1 MTCTNGSVL
10 SQTAFVAGQANFIYV
25 HCGTDSSDSPCVEL
39 ASVTQL
45 RPGSFS
51 TICFMRHRKTLMS
64 LEQLILQHKAHKN
77 MIQLKNVK
85 DPPRVEAPVSF

>member
-1 MTCTNGSVL
+1 
-10 SQTAFVAGQANFIYV
+10 
-25 HCGTDSSDSPCVEL
+25 
-39 ASVTQL
+39 
-45 RPGSFS
+45 
-51 TICFMRHRKTLMS
+51 MRHRKTLMS